1 MTDERVQDHYAST
14 GTGSTIAARIAA
26 AVRLTGGPD
35 TSITPETLAP
45 FDHFHGGGLA
55 ATQDL
60 AAALQPQAGEM
71 ILDIGCGIGGPARWI
86 ANRYNC
92 SLTGVDLTQEFCDA
106 ARELNSLCGMAD
118 QVRIVEGSALS
129 LPLPDAVFDRAFSQF
144 MVMNIADKASVY
156 REAFRVLKPGGRFV
170 ACHVGSGPNGP
181 PEFPLPWA
189 ATSDHSFLA
198 TDEDTK
204 RDFAIAGFEV
214 AAFRDTTQTP
224 RMAEMMR
231 HTLETEGLPAVG
243 SHVLVGDR
251 YLQLLVNAL
260 RATEQGRVR
269 TVEIVAERRS

>member
-1 MTDERVQDHYAST
+1 MTDERVQDHYASA
-14 GTGSTIAARIAA
+14 GTGSSIAARIGA
-26 AVRLTGGPD
+26 AVRATGGPN

-55 ATQDL
+55 ATQEL
-60 AAALQPQAGEM
+60 AAALQPQAGET

-86 ANRYNC
+86 ARRYNC

-106 ARELNSLCGMAD
+106 ARELNSLCGMAE

-129 LPLPDAVFDRAFSQF
+129 LPLPDAIFDKAFSQF
-144 MVMNIADKASVY
+144 MVMNVADKAGIY

-170 ACHVGSGPNGP
+170 ACYVSSGPNGL

-198 TDEDTK
+198 SDEDTK
-204 RDFAIAGFEV
+204 RDFASAGFEIT
-214 AAFRDTTQTP
+214 ALRATTQTP
-224 RMAEMMR
+224 TMLAMMR
-231 HTLETEGLPAVG
+231 HKLETEGLPAVG
-243 SHVLVGDR
+243 SHVLVGDQ

-260 RATEQGRVR
+260 RATEQGRMR
-269 TVEIVAERRS
+269 TVEVVAERRS